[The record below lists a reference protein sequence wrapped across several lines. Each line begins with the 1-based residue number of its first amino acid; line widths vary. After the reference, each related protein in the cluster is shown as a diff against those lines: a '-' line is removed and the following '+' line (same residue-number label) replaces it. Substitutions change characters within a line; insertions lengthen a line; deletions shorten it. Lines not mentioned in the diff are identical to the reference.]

1 MGFDGWENM
10 VLDAVGMGAYLSG
23 VMMCAETVA
32 AGSGLRSEGVATARG
47 DGDCGG
53 EVFSCRRIDRIGT

>member
-1 MGFDGWENM
+1 M
-10 VLDAVGMGAYLSG
+10 LDAVGMGAYLSG